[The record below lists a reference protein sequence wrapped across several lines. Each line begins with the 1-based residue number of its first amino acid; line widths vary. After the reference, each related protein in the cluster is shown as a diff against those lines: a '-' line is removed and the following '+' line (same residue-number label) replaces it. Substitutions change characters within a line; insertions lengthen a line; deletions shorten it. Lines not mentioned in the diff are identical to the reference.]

1 MVPCVYQMLTSIQG
15 EINLGKRRVGSPNVA
30 HSHAGTSIM
39 ACAFPGGVVLGAD
52 SRTTSGSYMYA
63 HL

>member
-1 MVPCVYQMLTSIQG
+1 MVPCSYQMLTSIQG
-15 EINLGKRRVGSPNVA
+15 EINLGKGRAGSPNVA
-30 HSHAGTSIM
+30 HNHAGTSIM